1 MKKALYPLAAIAM
14 LSACKESTNLYQ
26 TKYVKD
32 DCEYEY
38 IIFYPDGVN
47 YATAKRYASFD
58 IANDNRSIVL
68 LMDSLI
74 DTETHLDFWCNY
86 YYSAMKETMPYDSIL
101 PRLHSLMEREP
112 SNPAVYSSLGY
123 TYSHLNDSLK
133 ALEYFHKGLDIAPD
147 NSKLWYGLGLVTLQ
161 NGDTISAMDHFKQSF
176 ELAIRQEIGT
186 EIRLSQFMLDKLGA
200 DTQKVT
206 ESISERANK
215 TWKRRW
221 KRFFE
226 NLWI

>member
-1 MKKALYPLAAIAM
+1 MNKLIYPLAAIVM

-38 IIFYPDGVN
+38 STFYPGGVN
-47 YATAKRYASFD
+47 YATAERYASFD
-58 IANDNRSIVL
+58 IANDNRSIVS

-101 PRLHSLMEREP
+101 PRLQSLMEREP

-147 NSKLWYGLGLVTLQ
+147 NGKLWYGLGLVTLQ
-161 NGDTISAMDHFKQSF
+161 NGDTISAIGHFKQSY
-176 ELAIRQEIGT
+176 ELAIKQDIES
-186 EIRLSQFMLDKLGA
+186 EIRISQFMLDKLGA

-206 ESISERANK
+206 ESISETANE
-215 TWKRRW
+215 TWKRRL
-221 KRFFE
+221 KGFFD
-226 NLWI
+226 NLLD